1 MADGSARGLI
11 RLPGS
16 GHVDILLNAHA
27 REAAL
32 GWIADALG
40 LRFSGR
46 LAPLRWHWLA
56 IGSGTLLLVLATWRG
71 RPARL
76 AHRAGLAV
84 QLAILAVLWCGALWL
99 ASVVTPYIALVPTQ
113 EGRAVVC
120 AIVVTAAALALLIP
134 LRRTA
139 LLPRTPT
146 AVRWP
151 HAATGIA
158 LGIAVQLCLEL
169 LLRSAYSTDAGA
181 HRLLLFLL
189 FWCLTLPALLL
200 TSFVSEAATA
210 PPAEILFGTLTAAL
224 APLLFIR
231 MALLPVETLGWAL
244 VVLGAMRIGGWPAPV
259 AAVAG
264 SLILARCA
272 SLVCALY

>member
-1 MADGSARGLI
+1 M
-11 RLPGS
+11 
-16 GHVDILLNAHA
+16 
-27 REAAL
+27 
-32 GWIADALG
+32 
-40 LRFSGR
+40 
-46 LAPLRWHWLA
+46 
-56 IGSGTLLLVLATWRG
+56 
-71 RPARL
+71 
-76 AHRAGLAV
+76 
-84 QLAILAVLWCGALWL
+84 
-99 ASVVTPYIALVPTQ
+99 
-113 EGRAVVC
+113 
-120 AIVVTAAALALLIP
+120 
-134 LRRTA
+134 
-139 LLPRTPT
+139 
-146 AVRWP
+146 
-151 HAATGIA
+151 
-158 LGIAVQLCLEL
+158 QLCLEL